1 MATSTVLLPTPLDS
15 SAAYCCP
22 NCRIPLP
29 KLITPEEANKRTQD
43 LEAQVKLLNAKAAAA
58 VDRLAD
64 YEDEV
69 RFLRAVHARS
79 QQGGANE
86 NAANPSPD
94 HTSEVPRAQPQSRLS
109 SLSAFLPGR
118 RNGPQTPNT
127 ATFPPVPP
135 VPPIPQHQFSSAS
148 TSAPNLLNGA
158 QDPQP
163 ESDLTTLLQH
173 ERAARQSAEQSLN
186 RAHSELEELT
196 AQLFGQA
203 NEMVATERRARA
215 KLEERVQV
223 LEKRD
228 SEKRRR
234 LERLEKAMERIERV
248 RMMVR
253 N

>member
-1 MATSTVLLPTPLDS
+1 MATTTVLQES
-15 SAAYCCP
+15 
-22 NCRIPLP
+22 PLP
-29 KLITPEEANKRTQD
+29 SSFESSSCPRCHAPLPFSATPEDAQRRIQD
-43 LEAQVKLLNAKAAAA
+43 LEAQVHLLNSKAATAI
-58 VDRLAD
+58 DKLTD

-79 QQGGANE
+79 QQNSGDSSSPPRDQTHE
-86 NAANPSPD
+86 AARPQ
-94 HTSEVPRAQPQSRLS
+94 AQSRLS

-118 RNGPQTPNT
+118 RNSPQTPNT
-127 ATFPPVPP
+127 STFPPIPP
-135 VPPIPQHQFSSAS
+135 VPPIPAQQALS
-148 TSAPNLLNGA
+148 TPNLVQGA
-158 QDPQP
+158 QTPQP
-163 ESDLTTLLQH
+163 ENDLTTLLQH

-203 NEMVATERRARA
+203 NEMVATERKARA

-234 LERLEKAMERIERV
+234 LERLEKAMDRIERV
-248 RMMVR
+248 RLMVR